1 MVCNDTKRPPSSMT
15 CTEVELR
22 YSHVD
27 RSLCIGKFV
36 SQMIFSRGAPVQ
48 SEKPVPM
55 PLFRPDSTCGVV

>member
-1 MVCNDTKRPPSSMT
+1 MVCKDTKQPLLSIT
-15 CTEVELR
+15 CTKVELR

-36 SQMIFSRGAPVQ
+36 SQKTFSRGAPVQ

-55 PLFRPDSTCGVV
+55 PQPHIKHGVV